1 MFAKK
6 NLHLKEKKLS
16 AVGVPASKSGKN
28 RLSGR
33 FFMFL
38 LVLVVSVILILA
50 TSALAGTWKID
61 FEDGNLDEWEV
72 IKADEWKKI
81 NPAWVVG
88 GVAGLGIQLEE
99 EAWSVENG
107 ILVGNNMRGGD
118 CIAIGDSSWKDYSI
132 QANIKILE
140 AIPSAQH
147 GASITIRF
155 ADVNK
160 SYFATIVP
168 LLNPRV
174 VIKARPKFAFPWMDV
189 LCGVKLNTWYK
200 LKMVAKNTHFEVYLD
215 DALIKAFDDDTVAS
229 GRVALG
235 IFKVHA
241 HFDDVIIEG
250 DEIPKGGPYVIKAK
264 NKMAATWGKMKQA
277 H

>member
-1 MFAKK
+1 MFSKK
-6 NLHLKEKKLS
+6 NLHLNEKRLS
-16 AVGVPASKSGKN
+16 AVGVPAFRGGKN

-38 LVLVVSVILILA
+38 FVLVASVILILA

-61 FEDGNLDEWEV
+61 FEDGNLDDWEV

-88 GVAGLGIQLEE
+88 GVAGMGIQLEE

-107 ILVGNNMRGGD
+107 IFVGNNMGGGD
-118 CIAIGDSSWKDYSI
+118 CIAIGDSSWTDYSV
-132 QANIKILE
+132 QANIKVLE

-174 VIKARPKFAFPWMDV
+174 VIKARPKFAFPWMD
-189 LCGVKLNTWYK
+189 
-200 LKMVAKNTHFEVYLD
+200 
-215 DALIKAFDDDTVAS
+215 
-229 GRVALG
+229 
-235 IFKVHA
+235 
-241 HFDDVIIEG
+241 
-250 DEIPKGGPYVIKAK
+250 
-264 NKMAATWGKMKQA
+264 
-277 H
+277 